1 TTFTCPSIS
10 DQENEEVTCGR
21 LFGFNCCRHCHHH
34 SSVRVAQGRGHKRIS
49 ASLTGLHS
57 LDPESTGLIS
67 QSGTCTPKPQLSSSL
82 RSSCASLCS
91 VCHQVVS
98 LETNSTGHAVHQ
110 HRSINGE
117 GVQCSVNANV
127 NSKLNCSTGSSKK

>member
-1 TTFTCPSIS
+1 LMGCTPSTPSNGTSRSPDAGADSKVAVFSGAHPEKGSFGDASSPTTFTCPSIS

-91 VCHQVVS
+91 VCH
-98 LETNSTGHAVHQ
+98 
-110 HRSINGE
+110 
-117 GVQCSVNANV
+117 
-127 NSKLNCSTGSSKK
+127 